1 MVLSFKLE
9 RTLMRGLDY
18 RWIEALDTI
27 IDQRSF
33 EKAAIEL
40 CISQSAVSQ
49 RIKQLE
55 KWLAQPV
62 LIREQPPRA
71 TDAGKKLL
79 GLYRRVC
86 LLEQDLLPELIPEAS
101 DKPLPLSVATN
112 ADTLATW
119 LLPSLAPLLLKSKV
133 ELNLIVEDEKRTL
146 EKLRSGEVVGA
157 ISIEPKAIPGCATDY
172 LGTMEYLCVASP
184 EFCLRYFPNGV
195 SSEALM
201 QAPAVI
207 FNQYDQMHEMFIR
220 QHFNLSVNHV
230 VKHTVRSSEAFVKL
244 AMLGVAYCLI
254 PKPQISKELEQG
266 QLINIVPEHSIP
278 HRLYWH
284 HWQLESGVIKE
295 LSRSIVQYAQSH
307 LPQD

>member
-1 MVLSFKLE
+1 
-9 RTLMRGLDY
+9 MRGLDY
-18 RWIEALDTI
+18 RWIEALDAI
-27 IDQRSF
+27 IEQRSF
-33 EKAAIEL
+33 DKAAEEL

-86 LLEQDLLPELIPEAS
+86 LLEQDLLPELTPEAS
-101 DKPLPLSVATN
+101 EKPLPVSVATN

-119 LLPSLAPLLLKSKV
+119 LLPSLANLLHSSKLQ
-133 ELNLIVEDEKRTL
+133 LNLIVEDEKRTL

-157 ISIEPKAIPGCATDY
+157 ISIEAKPITGCTADY

-184 EFCLRYFPNGV
+184 EFCQRYFPDGV
-195 SSEALM
+195 SRESLM
-201 QAPAVI
+201 HAPAVV
-207 FNQYDQMHEMFIR
+207 FNQYDQMHEMFIQ
-220 QHFNLSVNHV
+220 QHFGLSVSHV

-244 AMLGVAYCLI
+244 ATLGVAYCLI
-254 PKPQISKELEQG
+254 PKPQIVDELKNGE
-266 QLINIVPEHSIP
+266 LINIVPQHTIP
-278 HRLYWH
+278 HELYWH
-284 HWQLESGVIKE
+284 HWQLESGVIDE
-295 LSRSIVQYAQSH
+295 LSSSIICFAKKN
-307 LPQD
+307 LPQG